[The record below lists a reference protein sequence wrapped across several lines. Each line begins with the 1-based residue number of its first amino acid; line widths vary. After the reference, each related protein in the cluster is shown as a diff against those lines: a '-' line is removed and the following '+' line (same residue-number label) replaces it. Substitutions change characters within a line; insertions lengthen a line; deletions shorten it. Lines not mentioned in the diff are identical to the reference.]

1 MTYGAGMPIL
11 YLLGGLSM
19 LVSYYVDKWLFVRFY
34 RTPPHYNEKL
44 GRSAT
49 GLLIWGVALHFAVS
63 TWMYVLPP
71 SGYDLS
77 DGVRFA
83 LARSLA
89 RSRLTSTF
97 S

>member
-19 LVSYYVDKWLFVRFY
+19 LVSYHVDKWLFVRFY

-63 TWMYVLPP
+63 TWMYVVVFCCAF
-71 SGYDLS
+71 SMTD
-77 DGVRFA
+77 RFFA
-83 LARSLA
+83 LARD
-89 RSRLTSTF
+89 
-97 S
+97 